1 MVVPNMLAAELNLW
15 EQYKNAKD
23 GQIREKLIIHY
34 LPLVKNIAGR
44 LAIAL
49 PAVVQRDD
57 LIGYGIFGLI
67 DAIDKFDLERG
78 FKFETYA
85 YIRVKGAILDGL
97 RIMDWVSP
105 NLRQK
110 AKELEGAYHQLENQ
124 LGRSATDEEIAQT
137 MGITLPQLHQ
147 LLLETGCLSLYS
159 LDETLATGADTQ
171 LSLGQ
176 QLIDHSS
183 PNPVSHAEEEEE
195 KLILTSSIEKLPEK
209 EKLVLSLYYYE
220 ELTLKEI
227 GEVMGLSESRI
238 SQLHTKAIMRLR
250 GSLSR
255 VKKKIGW

>member
-1 MVVPNMLAAELNLW
+1 MELSNMPATELNLW
-15 EQYKNAKD
+15 EKYKKTKD
-23 GQIREKLIIHY
+23 GQTREKLIIHY
-34 LPLVKNIAGR
+34 LPLVKHIAGR

-49 PAVVQRDD
+49 PTVVQRDD

-85 YIRVKGAILDGL
+85 YIRIKGAILDGL
-97 RIMDWVSP
+97 RVMDWVSP
-105 NLRQK
+105 TLRQK

-124 LGRSATDEEIAQT
+124 LGRSAKDEEIAQA

-147 LLLETGCLSLYS
+147 LLLETGFLSLYS
-159 LDETLATGADTQ
+159 LDESLAAEDDTH

-176 QLIDHSS
+176 QLVDHSS
-183 PNPVSHAEEEEE
+183 PNPVTHAEEEEQ
-195 KLILTSSIEKLPEK
+195 KLILTKSIEKLPEK
-209 EKLVLSLYYYE
+209 EKLVLRLYYYE

-227 GEVMGLSESRI
+227 GEVIGLSESRI
-238 SQLHTKAIMRLR
+238 SQLHTKAILRLR